1 MHEGIQDLAGY
12 PFFYS
17 PDAPA
22 RWRALRK
29 MKTFD
34 LKVGEKSYKVD
45 VEQFDGKRAVVKVD
59 GKPYSVD
66 VEKGDEAASPVP
78 PVSPTPNV
86 TPGAAPAPPQ
96 PPAAPEP
103 PMAPIASAPQGGQV
117 IAPMPGMILEVMV
130 SVGDTISA
138 GTPVVKM
145 EAMKMEN
152 EIPAP
157 VNGTVK
163 EIMVKVGDRVST
175 DAPLLV
181 ID

>member
-17 PDAPA
+17 PDVMT
-22 RWRALRK
+22 RWRTPRK

-34 LKVGEKSYKVD
+34 LKVGDKSYKVD
-45 VEQFDGKRAVVKVD
+45 VDQFDGKRAVIKVD
-59 GKPYSVD
+59 GKPYNVD
-66 VEKGDEAASPVP
+66 VEKGDEGAFPVP
-78 PVSPTPNV
+78 PVSTG
-86 TPGAAPAPPQ
+86 PGEAKGTAPAPPQ
-96 PPAAPEP
+96 PSVAPEP
-103 PMAPIASAPQGGQV
+103 PVAPIASAPRTGQV
-117 IAPMPGMILEVMV
+117 MAPMPGMILEVLV
-130 SVGDTISA
+130 SVDDTVSA

-175 DAPLLV
+175 DDTLLV
-181 ID
+181 IE

>member
-1 MHEGIQDLAGY
+1 
-12 PFFYS
+12 
-17 PDAPA
+17 
-22 RWRALRK
+22 
-29 MKTFD
+29 MKTYD
-34 LKVGEKSYKVD
+34 LKVGDKSYKVD
-45 VEQFDGKRAVVKVD
+45 VEHFDGKRAVVKVD
-59 GKPYSVD
+59 GKPFSVD
-66 VEKGDEAASPVP
+66 VEKGGEAASPAP
-78 PVSPTPNV
+78 PVSPPPSV

-96 PPAAPEP
+96 TPVAPEP
-103 PMAPIASAPQGGQV
+103 PTPPVASAPQGGQV

-130 SVGDTISA
+130 SVGDTVSA

-163 EIMVKVGDRVST
+163 EIMVKVGDRVAT
-175 DAPLLV
+175 DETLLV